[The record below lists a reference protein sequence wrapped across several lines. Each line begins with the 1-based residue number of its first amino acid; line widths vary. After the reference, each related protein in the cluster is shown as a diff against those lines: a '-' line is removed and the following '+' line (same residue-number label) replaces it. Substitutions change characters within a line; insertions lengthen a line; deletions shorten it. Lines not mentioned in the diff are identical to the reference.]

1 MSRAPWGVPFVIS
14 LLLGG
19 AAGAAD
25 SAVVAVGK
33 CDESAGIAARSFRTA
48 LSQKPGTSVQS
59 EAETA
64 QPFGGITDRTL
75 ASVNT
80 AIGSARSD
88 FYSDRPA
95 EAKKTLQG
103 ALDDVTHV
111 APSEARWSSERDALT
126 LMALIQ
132 QKSDKAAAEAALN
145 RILRVEPDY
154 KPDTSLYPPSFQK
167 WFAGVKK
174 AAKKKATVRFEVTT
188 SPAGKT
194 VYVGGRPVGK
204 GPVVLRVPAGEYRVE
219 ADWGHRG
226 VVRNV
231 TVPSPPIELSAAV
244 DGAVHPEGGP
254 CVEATD
260 PVAALARV
268 AKATGV
274 GRVYGVHPEG
284 TDPDAYMVVTSVD
297 PAAADVREARVKVAP
312 GSPSTE
318 ALAALADTASGGTV
332 ASSVEITRGPGAKP
346 APAAGAAGA
355 GTAAGIAAG
364 AAAGAAAAG
373 AGAAGATPAAAPAAE
388 AAPSP
393 VHFEGSLRVG
403 FGLPLGDLSQNSGS
417 LSNFSSFTIPVQ
429 VDLGIRISGVIF
441 LGGYFS
447 YGFAGSTDA
456 ATCGTGFNCTPST
469 LRFGGEVHWHPLGNA
484 PIDPWI
490 GLGSGY
496 EKLTVSVTGDATG
509 TFDVS
514 GWEFA
519 NLQLGLDFAL
529 GSVVKIGPWVSFSVG
544 QYSSGSVSGGGN
556 FSGGD
561 IPNKT
566 VHEWLMGG
574 VRLVVIP

>member
-48 LSQKPGTSVQS
+48 LSQKPGVSVQT

-80 AIGSARSD
+80 AIGNARSD

-95 EAKKTLQG
+95 EAKKELQG
-103 ALDDVTHV
+103 ALDDVARV

-126 LMALIQ
+126 LMAQVQ
-132 QKSDKAAAEAALN
+132 QKTDKVAAEAAIN
-145 RILRVEPDY
+145 RILRVQPDY
-154 KPDTSLYPPSFQK
+154 KPDTGLYPPSFQK

-174 AAKKKATVRFEVTT
+174 TAKKKATVRFEVTT
-188 SPAGKT
+188 APAGKT

-204 GPVVLRVPAGEYRVE
+204 GPVVLRVPAGDFRVE

-231 TVPSPPIELSAAV
+231 TVPSPPIELSTAV
-244 DGAVHPEGGP
+244 DGAVNPEGGP

-260 PVAALARV
+260 PVPALARV

-284 TDPDAYMVVTSVD
+284 SDPEAYMVVTSVD
-297 PAAADVREARVKVAP
+297 PAASDVREARVKVAP
-312 GSPSTE
+312 GAPSTE

-332 ASSVEITRGPGAKP
+332 ASSVEITRGPGA
-346 APAAGAAGA
+346 APAAAMGAGVAAGV
-355 GTAAGIAAG
+355 AAG
-364 AAAGAAAAG
+364 AAAGGAATATPAPAAAA
-373 AGAAGATPAAAPAAE
+373 PP
-388 AAPSP
+388 APSP
-393 VHFEGSLRVG
+393 VHFEASLRVG
-403 FGLPLGDLSQNSGS
+403 FGLPLGSVSENLGS
-417 LSNFSSFTIPVQ
+417 VSNYSSFTIPVQ
-429 VDLGIRISGVIF
+429 LDLGIRISGVIF
-441 LGGYFS
+441 LGAYFS

-456 ATCGTGFNCTPST
+456 ATCGSGFNCSPST
-469 LRFGGEVHWHPLGNA
+469 LRFGGEIHWHPLGNA
-484 PIDPWI
+484 PVDPWI

-496 EKLTVSVTGDATG
+496 EKMSISVSGDTTG

-514 GWEFA
+514 GWEFG
-519 NLQLGLDFAL
+519 NLQLGLDFAI
-529 GSVVKIGPWVSFSVG
+529 GSVVKIGPWVSFSIG
-544 QYSSGSVSGGGN
+544 QYSSGSISGGGN
-556 FSGGD
+556 FTGAD
-561 IPNKT
+561 IQNKT
-566 VHEWLMGG
+566 IHEWLMGG
-574 VRLVVIP
+574 VRLVIIP

>member
-14 LLLGG
+14 LLLAG

-33 CDESAGIAARSFRTA
+33 CDESAGITARSFRTA

-64 QPFGGITDRTL
+64 QPFGGITDKTL

-103 ALDDVTHV
+103 ALDDVTRV

-132 QKSDKAAAEAALN
+132 QKTDKAAAEAALH

-154 KPDTSLYPPSFQK
+154 KPDTGLYPPSFQK

-188 SPAGKT
+188 APAGKT
-194 VYVGGRPVGK
+194 VYVGGRPMGK
-204 GPVVLRVPAGEYRVE
+204 GPVVLRVPAGDYRVE

-260 PVAALARV
+260 AVPALARV

-274 GRVYGVHPEG
+274 ARVYGVHSEG
-284 TDPDAYMVVTSVD
+284 ADPDAYMVVTSVD
-297 PAAADVREARVKVAP
+297 PTASDVREARMKVAS

-332 ASSVEITRGPGAKP
+332 ASSVEITRGPGSKP
-346 APAAGAAGA
+346 VAAA
-355 GTAAGIAAG
+355 TVTG
-364 AAAGAAAAG
+364 AAAGGAEGAAAAG
-373 AGAAGATPAAAPAAE
+373 AGAAGAAPAAVTPAE
-388 AAPSP
+388 PAPSP

-429 VDLGIRISGVIF
+429 IDVGVRISGVIF
-441 LGGYFS
+441 LGAYFS

-456 ATCGTGFNCTPST
+456 GTCGTGFNCTPST
-469 LRFGGEVHWHPLGNA
+469 LRFGGEIHWHPLGNA

-496 EKLTVSVTGDATG
+496 EKMSISVSGDTTG

-514 GWEFA
+514 GWEFG
-519 NLQLGLDFAL
+519 NLQLGLDFAI
-529 GSVVKIGPWVSFSVG
+529 GSVVKIGPWVSFSIG
-544 QYSSGSVSGGGN
+544 QYSSGSISGGGN
-556 FSGGD
+556 FTGGD
-561 IPNKT
+561 IQNKT

-574 VRLVVIP
+574 VRLVIIP